1 MQSKF
6 EKERKEKTVILHNIV
21 ESEAENLMGRAE
33 HDKEM
38 FRSVVSALIRE
49 DVEDVEIENVF
60 QLGKEQDK
68 ALDGGRQKPLM
79 LVNVKKKNMSTC
91 SSSKERS

>member
-1 MQSKF
+1 M
-6 EKERKEKTVILHNIV
+6 
-21 ESEAENLMGRAE
+21 
-33 HDKEM
+33 
-38 FRSVVSALIRE
+38 SALIRE

-79 LVNVKKKNMSTC
+79 LVSVKKRTCQHAHQAKNEAERTRILKCLHDTLPNPRWERRTEESTGGTRR
-91 SSSKERS
+91 KRER